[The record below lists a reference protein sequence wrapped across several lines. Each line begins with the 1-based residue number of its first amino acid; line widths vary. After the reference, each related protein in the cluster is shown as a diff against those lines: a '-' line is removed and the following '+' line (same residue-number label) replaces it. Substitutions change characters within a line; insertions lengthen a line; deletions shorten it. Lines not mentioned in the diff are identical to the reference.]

1 MALNEKLTAW
11 RKLGGLRQ
19 NQISTANLIHK
30 TYKCIKI
37 NTLGN
42 FEIEAP
48 THMSATH
55 AISKPDHK
63 GRIPVQA
70 VIFF

>member
-1 MALNEKLTAW
+1 M
-11 RKLGGLRQ
+11 RGLRQ

-30 TYKCIKI
+30 AYKCIKI

-55 AISKPDHK
+55 AISKPDQK
-63 GRIPVQA
+63 FQNQFPMEFDENFDTPRISKLH
-70 VIFF
+70 